1 MLTPPGE
8 RKVSYLVRQK
18 VKRDIF
24 GETLGKTFGG
34 SKKKKNKVLLG
45 INKIFYSKEGFG
57 FSAEVPLLFIVQAI
71 STSVQRTPPL
81 DA

>member
-34 SKKKKNKVLLG
+34 SKKKKNNVLL
-45 INKIFYSKEGFG
+45 
-57 FSAEVPLLFIVQAI
+57 
-71 STSVQRTPPL
+71 
-81 DA
+81 